1 MAPVLERH
9 GLTRESSTCSR
20 RSAAVDTPFRL
31 TPTTLSH
38 GLMLS
43 SGGMTKRLDRIAEA
57 GLVQRIPDPDDR
69 RGSFVQ
75 LTTTGRRV
83 LEKVLVEAQARERSL
98 VAGMSERDRREL
110 ARLPANLC
118 EALERSDD
126 IPTL

>member
-9 GLTRESSTCSR
+9 GLTRGEFDVLAALR
-20 RSAAVDTPFRL
+20 RSGSPFRL